1 MERALEAHRATG
13 ANFQS
18 SYNLSRLADAHARTG
33 DLEAALALAD
43 EAIAD
48 GRRSGEQWWEAEAQ
62 RRRGEILL
70 LASPPDRAEA
80 EASFQRALACA
91 RRQQAALWELGAA
104 RSLAELW
111 STEGRRSEAYDLLAP
126 VCARFS
132 DGFAFEDLRRA
143 QESLRTFA

>member
-1 MERALEAHRATG
+1 VR
-13 ANFQS
+13 
-18 SYNLSRLADAHARTG
+18 SRSPTRRSPN
-33 DLEAALALAD
+33 
-43 EAIAD
+43 

-91 RRQQAALWELGAA
+91 RRQHAALWELGAA

-111 STEGRRSEAYDLLAP
+111 SIEGRRSEAHDLLAP

-132 DGFAFEDLRRA
+132 DGFAFEDLMRA